1 MGHPKKERYTM
12 SEDAVGS
19 IVMSFNG
26 LDYDVSRLGTS
37 ITTGNRPIATMNRQQ
52 RVKYKS
58 RGITTYEL
66 TATVVIPDGKD
77 TVQWLQVDDARISIE
92 SPSGNY
98 RETFIDCNV
107 TSVGATYDL
116 NGETVREL
124 QLFCLDYIDE
134 TL

>member
-1 MGHPKKERYTM
+1 M

-37 ITTGNRPIATMNRQQ
+37 ITTGKRPIATMNRQQ

>member
-1 MGHPKKERYTM
+1 M
-12 SEDAVGS
+12 SEEAVGS

-37 ITTGNRPIATMNRQQ
+37 ITTGNRPIPTMNRQQ
-52 RVKYKS
+52 RVKFKS

-107 TSVGATYDL
+107 TSIGATYDM

>member
-1 MGHPKKERYTM
+1 M
-12 SEDAVGS
+12 SEAAVGS

-58 RGITTYEL
+58 KGITTYEL

>member
-1 MGHPKKERYTM
+1 M
-12 SEDAVGS
+12 SEEAVGS

-37 ITTGNRPIATMNRQQ
+37 ITTGNRPIPTMNRQQ
-52 RVKYKS
+52 RVKFKS

>member
-1 MGHPKKERYTM
+1 M
-12 SEDAVGS
+12 SEEAVGS

-37 ITTGNRPIATMNRQQ
+37 ITTGNRPIPTMNRQQ

-98 RETFIDCNV
+98 R
-107 TSVGATYDL
+107 
-116 NGETVREL
+116 
-124 QLFCLDYIDE
+124 
-134 TL
+134 

>member
-1 MGHPKKERYTM
+1 M
-12 SEDAVGS
+12 SEAAVGS

-37 ITTGNRPIATMNRQQ
+37 ITTGSRPIATMNRQQ

-58 RGITTYEL
+58 KGITTYEL

>member
-1 MGHPKKERYTM
+1 M
-12 SEDAVGS
+12 SEEAVGS

-52 RVKYKS
+52 RVKYKA

-77 TVQWLQVDDARISIE
+77 TVQWLRVDDARISIE

-107 TSVGATYDL
+107 TSVGATYDM

-134 TL
+134 TLQVKNGKNIS

>member
-1 MGHPKKERYTM
+1 M
-12 SEDAVGS
+12 SEAAVGS

>member
-1 MGHPKKERYTM
+1 M

-52 RVKYKS
+52 RVKYKA

-107 TSVGATYDL
+107 TSVGATYDM

>member
-1 MGHPKKERYTM
+1 M
-12 SEDAVGS
+12 SEEAVGS
-19 IVMSFNG
+19 IVMGFNG

-37 ITTGNRPIATMNRQQ
+37 ITTGNRPIPTMNRQQ

-107 TSVGATYDL
+107 TSVGATYDM

>member
-1 MGHPKKERYTM
+1 M

-26 LDYDVSRLGTS
+26 LDYDVSRLGTN
-37 ITTGNRPIATMNRQQ
+37 ITTGSRPIATMNRQQ
-52 RVKYKS
+52 RVKYKAK
-58 RGITTYEL
+58 GITTYEL

-92 SPSGNY
+92 SPTGNY

-107 TSVGATYDL
+107 TTVGATYDL

-124 QLFCLDYIDE
+124 NLYCLDYIDE

>member
-1 MGHPKKERYTM
+1 M
-12 SEDAVGS
+12 SEEAVGS

-37 ITTGNRPIATMNRQQ
+37 ITTGNSPIPTMNRQQ
-52 RVKYKS
+52 RGKYKS

-107 TSVGATYDL
+107 TSVGATYDM

>member
-1 MGHPKKERYTM
+1 M
-12 SEDAVGS
+12 SEAAVGS

-52 RVKYKS
+52 RVKYKA

>member
-1 MGHPKKERYTM
+1 M

-58 RGITTYEL
+58 KGITTYEL

-77 TVQWLQVDDARISIE
+77 TVQWLKVDDARISIE

-98 RETFIDCNV
+98 RETFLDCNV

>member
-1 MGHPKKERYTM
+1 M

-26 LDYDVSRLGTS
+26 LDYDVARLGTS
-37 ITTGNRPIATMNRQQ
+37 VVTGNRPIPTMNRQQ

-58 RGITTYEL
+58 KGITTYEL

-77 TVQWLQVDDARISIE
+77 AVQWLNVEDARISIE

-107 TSVGATYDL
+107 TSRGSTYDL

-134 TL
+134 TLQVKNGKNLY

>member
-107 TSVGATYDL
+107 SSVGATYDL

>member
-1 MGHPKKERYTM
+1 M

-58 RGITTYEL
+58 KGITTYEL

>member
-1 MGHPKKERYTM
+1 M
-12 SEDAVGS
+12 SEVAVGS

-58 RGITTYEL
+58 KGITTYEL

>member
-1 MGHPKKERYTM
+1 M

>member
-1 MGHPKKERYTM
+1 M
-12 SEDAVGS
+12 SEEAVGS

-37 ITTGNRPIATMNRQQ
+37 ITTGNRPIPTMNRQQ

-98 RETFIDCNV
+98 RETFIGCNV
-107 TSVGATYDL
+107 TSVGATYDM

>member
-1 MGHPKKERYTM
+1 M
-12 SEDAVGS
+12 SEEAVGS

-37 ITTGNRPIATMNRQQ
+37 ITTGNRPIPTMNRQQ

-107 TSVGATYDL
+107 TSVGATYDM
-116 NGETVREL
+116 NGETVRGL

>member
-1 MGHPKKERYTM
+1 M
-12 SEDAVGS
+12 SEEAVGS
-19 IVMSFNG
+19 IVMGFNG

-37 ITTGNRPIATMNRQQ
+37 ITTGNRPIPTMNRQQ

-107 TSVGATYDL
+107 TSVGATYDM

-134 TL
+134 TLQVKNGKSIS

>member
-1 MGHPKKERYTM
+1 M
-12 SEDAVGS
+12 SEAAVGS

-52 RVKYKS
+52 RVKYKA

-107 TSVGATYDL
+107 TSVGATYDM

>member
-1 MGHPKKERYTM
+1 M
-12 SEDAVGS
+12 SEAAVGS

-37 ITTGNRPIATMNRQQ
+37 ITTGKRPIATMNRQQ

-58 RGITTYEL
+58 KGITTYEL

>member
-1 MGHPKKERYTM
+1 M
-12 SEDAVGS
+12 SESAVGS

-107 TSVGATYDL
+107 TSVGATYDM

>member
-1 MGHPKKERYTM
+1 M

-26 LDYDVSRLGTS
+26 LDYDVSRLGTN
-37 ITTGNRPIATMNRQQ
+37 ITTGSRPIATMNRQQ
-52 RVKYKS
+52 RVKYKAK
-58 RGITTYEL
+58 GITTYEL

-107 TSVGATYDL
+107 TTVGATYDL

-124 QLFCLDYIDE
+124 HLFCLDYIDE

>member
-1 MGHPKKERYTM
+1 M
-12 SEDAVGS
+12 SEAAVGS

-26 LDYDVSRLGTS
+26 LDYDVLRLGTS

>member
-1 MGHPKKERYTM
+1 M
-12 SEDAVGS
+12 SEAAVGS

-58 RGITTYEL
+58 KGITTYEL

-77 TVQWLQVDDARISIE
+77 TMQWLQVDDARISIE

>member
-1 MGHPKKERYTM
+1 M
-12 SEDAVGS
+12 SEEAVGS

-26 LDYDVSRLGTS
+26 LDYDVSRLGTNVE
-37 ITTGNRPIATMNRQQ
+37 TGNRPIPTMNREQ
-52 RVKYKS
+52 RVKYKAK
-58 RGITTYEL
+58 GITTYEL
-66 TATVVIPDGKD
+66 TATVIIPDGKD
-77 TVQWLQVDDARISIE
+77 TVQWLNVEDARISIE

-107 TSVGATYDL
+107 TSRSSTYDL

>member
-1 MGHPKKERYTM
+1 M
-12 SEDAVGS
+12 SEEAVGS

-37 ITTGNRPIATMNRQQ
+37 ITTGNRPIPTMNRQQ

-107 TSVGATYDL
+107 TSVGATYDM

>member
-1 MGHPKKERYTM
+1 M
-12 SEDAVGS
+12 SEAAVGS

-107 TSVGATYDL
+107 TSVGATYDM

>member
-1 MGHPKKERYTM
+1 M
-12 SEDAVGS
+12 SEEAVGS

-37 ITTGNRPIATMNRQQ
+37 ITTGNRPIPTMNRQQ
-52 RVKYKS
+52 RVKFKS

-107 TSVGATYDL
+107 TSVGATYDM

>member
-1 MGHPKKERYTM
+1 M
-12 SEDAVGS
+12 SEAAVGS

-37 ITTGNRPIATMNRQQ
+37 ITTGNRPIPTMNRQQ

-107 TSVGATYDL
+107 TSVGATYDM

>member
-1 MGHPKKERYTM
+1 M

-58 RGITTYEL
+58 KGITTYEL

-92 SPSGNY
+92 SPSVNY

>member
-1 MGHPKKERYTM
+1 M

-58 RGITTYEL
+58 KGITTYEL

-77 TVQWLQVDDARISIE
+77 TVQWLKVDDARISIE

>member
-1 MGHPKKERYTM
+1 M
-12 SEDAVGS
+12 SEEAVGS

-37 ITTGNRPIATMNRQQ
+37 ITTGNRPIPTMNRQQ

-107 TSVGATYDL
+107 TSVGATYDM

-134 TL
+134 T